1 MKNVDELYKKYY
13 NAYKSDYDT
22 DDELKK
28 DKKKIFNCKQ
38 FELDDEINK
47 ESKLDEKT
55 KELELTELPK
65 WLSSK
70 NDFNEA
76 RKLINDIGADTN
88 KVKSS
93 SGDEKVFNDLN
104 GLINDIQN
112 KKTKRESTIKKIRK
126 IISDLDEQ
134 RQKES
139 TVFQN
144 KMIDVAYYLFN
155 AFGITTNNYQVDY
168 CYRNG

>member
-22 DDELKK
+22 DDELKGA
-28 DKKKIFNCKQ
+28 KKKKFDHKQ
-38 FELDDEINK
+38 FELDDKINK

-55 KELELTELPK
+55 KELKLTALPE

-76 RKLINDIGADTN
+76 RKLLNDIRADTN

-93 SGDEKVFNDLN
+93 FGNQKVFNDLN
-104 GLINDIQN
+104 GLINDIKN
-112 KKTKRESTIKKIRK
+112 KKTTRKSAIKKISG
-126 IISDLDEQ
+126 IISDLDQQ
-134 RQKES
+134 RQK
-139 TVFQN
+139 
-144 KMIDVAYYLFN
+144 K
-155 AFGITTNNYQVDY
+155 Y
-168 CYRNG
+168 CFSK